1 VTRLFRH
8 LSLRAS
14 RPASGWLTLLLLLAV
29 LVPSACLL
37 WFMNQAMRH
46 EDLAMRQRLM
56 DDLAQA
62 RDRIESHWSNIGSGL
77 DTNLPAP
84 ALFAAAVKA
93 GVADSVVCF
102 DPAGKLAYPDA
113 GLPREREADFLVA
126 NTTNDTQA
134 ARALQAQVRGLMAA
148 GKKGEAIS
156 VVTNSLSPPRFA
168 QTSDAQGRW
177 IVPNAELMALEAGG
191 PSRPLLERLHG
202 QLLDYNSAMPAPQ
215 RRFLM
220 RRLQELFPQGPSF
233 PTLAAETL
241 AAAYVEV
248 GPVHA
253 AGEVLRPASLPGV
266 WQIASSDR
274 RLTLL
279 FETSRLQ
286 KMLGTNFVLTPPGP
300 SAGQYAMAAGASLP
314 GWQIAPSMREQN
326 LLKTAADAQNASY
339 LWVGVIAL
347 AAVVALALLAVR
359 LIRRQTA
366 VAQLRNDLVANVTH
380 ELKTP
385 LASMRLLVDTLLHSP
400 VLHEE
405 TARQYLQL
413 IAQENLRLSRLIDN
427 FLAFSRMERNKQAFD
442 FSRAAPKD
450 IIDAAA
456 AAVRERFNSPECRFE
471 ARAAP
476 DLPPVTADAGAVVTA
491 LLNLL
496 DNAYKYSG
504 DQKEILLRAAAEN
517 GHVTFAVQDNGI
529 GVPPRETRRIF
540 RRFYQVDQ
548 RMARTGGGCG
558 LGLSIVQFIVSA
570 HHGTVRVESEPGRG
584 STFVISLPAAR
595 AAAANG
601 HSV

>member
-1 VTRLFRH
+1 
-8 LSLRAS
+8 
-14 RPASGWLTLLLLLAV
+14 
-29 LVPSACLL
+29 
-37 WFMNQAMRH
+37 
-46 EDLAMRQRLM
+46 
-56 DDLAQA
+56 
-62 RDRIESHWSNIGSGL
+62 
-77 DTNLPAP
+77 
-84 ALFAAAVKA
+84 
-93 GVADSVVCF
+93 
-102 DPAGKLAYPDA
+102 
-113 GLPREREADFLVA
+113 
-126 NTTNDTQA
+126 
-134 ARALQAQVRGLMAA
+134 MAA
-148 GKKGEAIS
+148 GKKGEAMA
-156 VVTNSLSPPRFA
+156 VVTNSLAAPRFA

-177 IVPNAELMALEAGG
+177 IVPNAELMALESGD
-191 PSRPLLERLHG
+191 PSRPLMERLRA
-202 QLLDYNSAMPAPQ
+202 QLLDYNNAMPAPQ

-220 RRLQELFPQGPSF
+220 RRLQELFPQEPVF
-233 PTLAAETL
+233 PTLAAEVL
-241 AAAYVEV
+241 AAGYVEA

-253 AGEVLRPASLPGV
+253 AGEVLRPAPLPGL

-279 FETSRLQ
+279 FATSRLQ
-286 KMLGTNFVLTPPGP
+286 KMLGTNFVLTPPGQ
-300 SAGQYAMAAGASLP
+300 SAGQYATAAGATLP
-314 GWQIAPSMREQN
+314 GWQIAPSLREQK

-359 LIRRQTA
+359 LIRRQAA

-400 VLHEE
+400 VLHQE

-442 FSRAAPKD
+442 FSEAAPKD

-471 ARAAP
+471 TRAAP
-476 DLPPVTADAGAVVTA
+476 DLPPVTADAGALVTA

-504 DQKEILLRAAAEN
+504 DQKEILLRAGAEN

-540 RRFYQVDQ
+540 QRFYQVDQ

-570 HHGTVRVESEPGRG
+570 HHGTVRVESDPGRG
-584 STFVISLPAAR
+584 STFVISLPTAR
-595 AAAANG
+595 AAATNG